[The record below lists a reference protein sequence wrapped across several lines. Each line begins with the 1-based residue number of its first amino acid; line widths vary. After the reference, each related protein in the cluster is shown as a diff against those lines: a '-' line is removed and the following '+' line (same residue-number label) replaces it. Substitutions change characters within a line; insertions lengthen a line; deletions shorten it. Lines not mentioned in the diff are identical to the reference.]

1 MALEPYVVNTTST
14 QLVTIH
20 PLSHSNPIQC
30 NAIQDNRI
38 ESNTREEGVILAIR
52 TAVSPAVACLLA
64 RLRDIIV
71 LIIMAAK
78 QKAGAPSPSLSKG
91 LMNLKFMQRQKE
103 AELRKQLEAE
113 QQKKAH
119 ESHWEVAGASAGP
132 SCVMLL
138 LPACLLAWHQ
148 PLTLVSIS
156 PTGW

>member
-1 MALEPYVVNTTST
+1 
-14 QLVTIH
+14 
-20 PLSHSNPIQC
+20 
-30 NAIQDNRI
+30 
-38 ESNTREEGVILAIR
+38 VILAIR
-52 TAVSPAVACLLA
+52 TAVSPVVGCLLA

-119 ESHWEVAGASAGP
+119 ESHWEIAGASAGP
-132 SCVMLL
+132 SCVML